1 MEKKEYDVA
10 FSYAGEQGPSV
21 EATYRALTKHGIAVF
36 YDKEDIAAVWGKD
49 LYEYLIDVYS
59 KRSRYCV
66 LFLSKNYAAK
76 AWTSHEL
83 KAAQARAFSESREYI
98 LPARFDDIEIPGLLP
113 TIAYVD
119 LRDKTP
125 EQFAELIARKVS
137 GMERSPSEQAPA
149 IEPALE
155 SSLADAVIWA
165 EEYLA
170 PQPLDLSDSIAQA
183 VRNSFREAALEPK
196 RQNLLPYISS
206 RRAQDRVVGYIAFQ
220 VTPQQG
226 MVLDLIVALRAEH
239 AYAEEKLQ
247 TRPLWQLLV
256 CFSALLNRSDTVA
269 SDKELIRKALADS
282 LRFLEKNTQLDPGGQ
297 CKHRIRQLLKR

>member
-1 MEKKEYDVA
+1 MQKKEYDVA
-10 FSYAGEQGPSV
+10 FSYAGEQGLYV
-21 EATYRALTKHGIAVF
+21 EATYRALTEHGIAVF
-36 YDKEDIAAVWGKD
+36 YDAEDITAVWGKD
-49 LYEYLIDVYS
+49 LYQYLIDVYS

-98 LPARFDDIEIPGLLP
+98 LPARFDDTEIPGLLP

-137 GMERSPSEQAPA
+137 GMERSPVEQAPA

-170 PQPLDLSDSIAQA
+170 PQPLDLSNSIAQA

-206 RRAQDRVVGYIAFQ
+206 QRAQDRVVGYIAFQ
-220 VTPQQG
+220 VKPQQG

-239 AYAEEKLQ
+239 AHAVEQLQ

-256 CFSALLNRSDTVA
+256 CFAALLSRSDTVT